1 MNWHVLSLACL
12 GPTYLMAA
20 LLAAVW
26 NWEAF
31 YLVCF
36 LVGFVLA
43 VISFLTGVVHLHLPG
58 DLHGG
63 DAGHV
68 DAGHAH
74 AGDLDHG
81 THGAQATFGHQLG
94 RAAARVHGV
103 SEHGASPFNTFSI
116 MAFLAWFGG
125 TGYLLTR
132 THSLVALVIF
142 VIAGLAGLI
151 GATIVF
157 LFLARVLMASD
168 RPLDPVD
175 YDMIGVLARV
185 NSRIRRGGTGEIV
198 FDMAGTRRSA
208 SARAEDGALLD
219 KGVEVVVTR
228 YENGI
233 AYVRTWE
240 QMTGEEQWS
249 IRSDKQ

>member
-12 GPTYLMAA
+12 GPTYLMLA
-20 LLAAVW
+20 LLAAIW

-31 YLVCF
+31 YLICF

-43 VISFLTGVVHLHLPG
+43 VISFLTGVMHLQLP
-58 DLHGG
+58 
-63 DAGHV
+63 GHV

-81 THGAQATFGHQLG
+81 HAQATFGRQLG
-94 RAAARVHGV
+94 QAAARMHGV

-142 VIAGLAGLI
+142 VIAGLAGLL
-151 GATIVF
+151 GATLVF
-157 LFLARVLMASD
+157 LFLARVLMAHD
-168 RPLDPVD
+168 QPLDPVD

-185 NSRIRRGGTGEIV
+185 NSKIRQGGTGEIV
-198 FDMAGTRRSA
+198 FELAGTRRSA
-208 SARAEDGALLD
+208 SARAEDGAPLG
-219 KGVEVVVTR
+219 KGIEVVVTR

-249 IRSDKQ
+249 ISSDKQ